1 MANDGSVK
9 IGVDVDEN
17 GFKSSLSKLG
27 SVAKSSLVGVTA
39 ALGAASA
46 GVVAFGKSAIDAGM
60 SFDSS
65 MSQVAATMG
74 KTTDEIQDLRDFAM
88 EMGAKT
94 AFSATEAADALNYM
108 ALAGYDSQEA
118 MQQLPNVLNLA
129 AAGSIDLAY
138 ASDMVTDAQSALGLS
153 MEESAELVDKMAMA
167 SSKSNTSVA
176 QLGEAIL
183 TVGGTAKNLAGGTT
197 ELSTALGILADNGV
211 KGAEGGTA
219 LRNIILSLSAP
230 TDKAAESMES
240 LGLSVFDSKGN
251 MRSLNDI
258 FGDLNST
265 LSKMTQGE
273 QIQVL
278 NTIFNKVDLK
288 SVNALLANTGDRF
301 KELSGYIDNANDSA
315 EKMAET
321 QLDNLAGDITLFKS
335 ALEGAQIVLS
345 DQLTPTLRNFV
356 QFGSTSISSLSD
368 AFQTGGFSGAMD
380 AFGDVLSEALAMIVD
395 IIPEITSAGAQLLS
409 ALLTGIMDNAPQ
421 LLASIPEIVN
431 SLISAFQ
438 SSGPEL
444 LSSGAELLNMIA
456 QGILTGLPILAQ
468 SAVTLMGN
476 LGQYLQSNLPT
487 LIATGLQFVTSL
499 SESIRE
505 NAGLLVDGALSLIM
519 SLANGLIASLPTLIE
534 YIPQII
540 TNIAGIINDNAPKL
554 IVTAA
559 VLIKNLAVGLV
570 KAIPTLVANIPQIIQ
585 AIIAVFTA
593 YNWLNLGKTIITKLK
608 DGIVAMVGSVK
619 ASAQTILQNING
631 TLSALP
637 GNLLALGRSGITG
650 LINGLKSLIGNIA
663 GTMVNVSSAIL
674 NSIKSIPSQ
683 LLSLGKNIIQG
694 LINGIKSGIAGL
706 LSVVGDIGKSVYDKI
721 AGFFDIHSP
730 SRLMLWVGQ
739 MIMTGLGNGM
749 KTKLD
754 YVQGVAEDVSSLIEK
769 EIADTQDKIAQI
781 EKEAQEKQAADELA
795 EHKKQIAEKYAE
807 LEKAEISERENIRK
821 EIASLEQEWA
831 DKQAEAA
838 KEAEKEALNAKL
850 EALEDFRDE
859 YESRLQEIQD
869 LESDMVSKLADYGDL
884 FAKTKEDSKELFE
897 LGDLQAQID
906 AIDEYSSKLEE
917 IRSRGVTVGLMDE
930 ILGMSVEDATDY
942 MDALLAKTPEQLD
955 EYIALFEEKQEKARE
970 VARNFW
976 QTDYAELEAEFAEGI
991 PESVSG
997 LTGEMYDLGTESGT
1011 AISDGIQAQKQAV
1024 EDSLVGVVSSAISTA
1039 SSMLNA
1045 FISSVSGNINSIQG
1059 RMSAAVASATPA
1071 AVPMTVSNT
1080 GASVE
1085 RSIRALGKLLTYTG
1099 DNSYTT
1105 KSAQPT
1111 EVVFNLN
1118 GTEVARALVPDIRK
1132 VEDQSPR
1139 IVSD

>member
-1 MANDGSVK
+1 MANDGSVRVG
-9 IGVDVDEN
+9 IDLDES
-17 GFKSSLSKLG
+17 GFTSALSKLG
-27 SVAKSSLVGVTA
+27 SVAKSGLKATGVAISATSAAIGALSGKALQAYASYEQLVGGVETLFKESASVVQEYA
-39 ALGAASA
+39 ANAYKTA
-46 GVVAFGKSAIDAGM
+46 GVSAN
-60 SFDSS
+60 
-65 MSQVAATMG
+65 TY
-74 KTTDEIQDLRDFAM
+74 M
-88 EMGAKT
+88 EQAT
-94 AFSATEAADALNYM
+94 AFSASLIQSLGGDTKAAAEYANQAIMDMSDNANKMGTSIESIQLTYQSLMRGNYAMLDNLKLGYGGTKKELERLVSDAEKLTGKALDPSKFSDVITAINAVQTNLGITGTTAKEAATTIEGSVNAAKAAFENLLVGIADDNANLETLIDNFVTSFST
-108 ALAGYDSQEA
+108 AAENILPRLTQILSGAGDVIQQLAPIISRE
-118 MQQLPNVLNLA
+118 LPNVISSIVPSLVSSGSQLVLGLVQGIIVAAPELA
-129 AAGSIDLAY
+129 AAVPSIIQSIV
-138 ASDMVTDAQSALGLS
+138 ASLQA
-153 MEESAELVDKMAMA
+153 
-167 SSKSNTSVA
+167 
-176 QLGEAIL
+176 
-183 TVGGTAKNLAGGTT
+183 
-197 ELSTALGILADNGV
+197 
-211 KGAEGGTA
+211 
-219 LRNIILSLSAP
+219 SAP
-230 TDKAAESMES
+230 M
-240 LGLSVFDSKGN
+240 F
-251 MRSLNDI
+251 M
-258 FGDLNST
+258 
-265 LSKMTQGE
+265 Q
-273 QIQVL
+273 
-278 NTIFNKVDLK
+278 
-288 SVNALLANTGDRF
+288 
-301 KELSGYIDNANDSA
+301 SGS
-315 EKMAET
+315 
-321 QLDNLAGDITLFKS
+321 
-335 ALEGAQIVLS
+335 
-345 DQLTPTLRNFV
+345 
-356 QFGSTSISSLSD
+356 
-368 AFQTGGFSGAMD
+368 
-380 AFGDVLSEALAMIVD
+380 
-395 IIPEITSAGAQLLS
+395 
-409 ALLTGIMDNAPQ
+409 
-421 LLASIPEIVN
+421 
-431 SLISAFQ
+431 
-438 SSGPEL
+438 
-444 LSSGAELLNMIA
+444 ELLNMIA
-456 QGILTGLPILAQ
+456 QGILTGLPVLAQ
-468 SAVTLMGN
+468 SAVSLIGN
-476 LGQYLQSNLPT
+476 LAQYFQTSLPT
-487 LIATGLQFVTSL
+487 LVETGLQFVTSL

-505 NAGLLVDGALSLIM
+505 NAGLLIDGALALIM
-519 SLANGLIASLPTLIE
+519 SLANGLIASLPALIE

-554 IVTAA
+554 LATAA

-570 KAIPTLVANIPQIIQ
+570 KAIPTLVANIPNIIQ

-674 NSIKSIPSQ
+674 NSIKSLPSQ

-821 EIASLEQEWA
+821 EIAALEQEWA
-831 DKQAEAA
+831 DKQAESA

-930 ILGMSVEDATDY
+930 ILGMSVDDATDY

-997 LTGEMYDLGTESGT
+997 LTGEMYDLGTDSGT

-1085 RSIRALGKLLTYTG
+1085 RSIRALGKLMTYTG
-1099 DNSYTT
+1099 TNGYAT
-1105 KSAQPT
+1105 KSEQPT
-1111 EVVFNLN
+1111 EIVLNLN
-1118 GTEVARALVPDIRK
+1118 GTEIARALVPDIRK